1 MRIDESA
8 IISQEIQKDRLRRAP
23 SQRELLVLVGI
34 SFVVMWTT
42 IFVLHGSTA
51 LVLQWGDNGA
61 YQDVANAIRHWD
73 FRNVQL
79 QHFMGYPYLIAAF
92 SLLFHVPTGFALWFL
107 AVVCS
112 AISVWLTARMFGT
125 LTAGYFA
132 FANLEWLQLSYL
144 GGSEPLA
151 MAMALGSLLAFR
163 RNRPLL
169 AALLGSVAVTVR
181 PLMIFVLVGI
191 GLVLLYR
198 KRFREFL
205 VALAIGVG
213 MGILYAAPLARYF
226 GDPLLTL
233 HTYTTRD
240 YGGAKVAGPHGRLF
254 GWPFHG
260 IVAGTL
266 AYRAPWTSLVLS
278 FLWIGIVLLG
288 LGMMFSNRFRKFA
301 KEYPQEAIYCGLYV
315 LAIFSYDYLIWA
327 RSNFIRFCIP
337 VLSYV
342 FFALLPVLPKSRWV
356 FWVLCIVSAVAAALS
371 AIGLRNVMGHV
382 Y

>member
-8 IISQEIQKDRLRRAP
+8 TISQEIQKDRFRRAP

-42 IFVLHGSTA
+42 IFLLHGSTA

-61 YQDVANAIRHWD
+61 YHDVANAIRHWD

-112 AISVWLTARMFGT
+112 VISVWLTARMFGT

-144 GGSEPLA
+144 GGSEPVALA
-151 MAMALGSLLAFR
+151 LALGSLLAFR

-205 VALAIGVG
+205 FALAIGVG
-213 MGILYAAPLARYF
+213 IGILYAAPLARYF

-240 YGGAKVAGPHGRLF
+240 YGGAKVAGPHGHLF

-260 IVAGTL
+260 IIAGTL
-266 AYRAPWTSLVLS
+266 AYPAPWTSLVLS

-288 LGMMFSNRFRKFA
+288 VGMMFSNRFRKFA